1 VCLCEKSR
9 SAVSDIPRVFHVDF
23 GVSRNARLRRAAE
36 NARRRDRKNRFFFFS
51 KKKGI
56 FPPLGFG
63 FSARNGRTR
72 VRVFGAFSKT
82 HPTRFF
88 FPGGKKRLR

>member
-36 NARRRDRKNRFFFFS
+36 NARGGIGKIAFPFS
-51 KKKGI
+51 RKKKGI
-56 FPPLGFG
+56 FPPLVLVFLRETDGRAFE
-63 FSARNGRTR
+63 FSVLFPRQQPA
-72 VRVFGAFSKT
+72 AI
-82 HPTRFF
+82 FF
-88 FPGGKKRLR
+88 LAKKRLR